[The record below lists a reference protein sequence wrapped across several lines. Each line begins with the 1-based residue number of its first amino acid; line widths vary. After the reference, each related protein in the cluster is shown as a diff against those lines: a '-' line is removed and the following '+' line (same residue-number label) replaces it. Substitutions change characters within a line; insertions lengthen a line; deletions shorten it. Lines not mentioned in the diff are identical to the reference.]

1 MHFADPSEVEHE
13 ARLLSLNNFE
23 ISLPAGEVTTIE
35 KDFTFSKRTH
45 IIQLVSHAHQ
55 LMVEFRAEMIGGAHD
70 GELTYVAY
78 DWEHPPILRFDP
90 PLVLERGEGFKL
102 EATYDNWTDQ
112 EVNFGLLSTDEMM
125 ILFGISYRD

>member
-1 MHFADPSEVEHE
+1 M
-13 ARLLSLNNFE
+13 NNFS
-23 ISLPAGEVTTIE
+23 IALPAGKVTTLE
-35 KDFTFSKRTH
+35 KDFIFSERTH
-45 IIQLVSHAHQ
+45 IVQLVSHAHR

-70 GELTYVAY
+70 GELIYVAY

-90 PLVLERGEGFKL
+90 PLVLERGEGFRL

-125 ILFGISYRD
+125 ILFGMYYEE